1 MKRPEARSGP
11 SSMEELD
18 LNPVSL
24 IDCEVYDAFLM
35 KEAKAGIGREIAVE
49 EAELEQT
56 VREDDIAL
64 AEHEDAAD
72 GWTLATVAYPDRSRG
87 SSPVRRRLP
96 PRPRRALSSAY
107 QRRAVARASRA
118 A

>member
-1 MKRPEARSGP
+1 MD
-11 SSMEELD
+11 ELD

-35 KEAKAGIGREIAVE
+35 KDAKAGIGREIAVE

-72 GWTLATVAYPDRSRG
+72 GWTLATVAYRSRG